1 MTATVP
7 GIAAGPAVQAPRRI
21 GRILLATDLSPAS
34 EGASDQAILLARDLR
49 ADLLVVSV
57 IDGHGPAHGTT
68 QLGGSEIPPLRMDQ
82 KRASREQAA
91 QGVVVRGQ
99 REGVSVTFLVWEG
112 EPGPAIV
119 EAADAEHVDMIV
131 VGTRGRNRV
140 ERAVLGSVSDH
151 VIRHAHCPVL
161 IVRA

>member
-1 MTATVP
+1 V
-7 GIAAGPAVQAPRRI
+7 IAAVSGTAAASAVQPPRRI

-34 EGASDQAILLARDLR
+34 EGAADQAILLARDLR

-57 IDGHGPAHGTT
+57 IDGRGSAHGTAP
-68 QLGGSEIPPLRMDQ
+68 LDGSEGPPQRMDQ
-82 KRASREQAA
+82 KRATREHAA

-99 REGVSVTFLVWEG
+99 REGVNVTFLVWEG

-119 EAADAEHVDMIV
+119 EAAEAERVDMIV